1 MTTPTCCTGDCLQ
14 GRECPLRQRRKGWW
28 PLIAVAAFCA
38 LLAALPAHA
47 AFYTGNDWLRHYTST
62 QTHDQVAILAF
73 TAGVADGHPN
83 ICIPAGV
90 TLGQLADMVRDS
102 LVALPAMRHHP
113 AAAFVIATLEPVW
126 PCKQA
131 PARSAV

>member
-1 MTTPTCCTGDCLQ
+1 M
-14 GRECPLRQRRKGWW
+14 RRT
-28 PLIAVAAFCA
+28 
-38 LLAALPAHA
+38 LAALALTACLAPAHA
-47 AFYTGNDWLRHYTST
+47 GFYTGNDWLRHFTSK
-62 QTHDQVAILAF
+62 HERDQIAILAF

-126 PCKQA
+126 PCKPV
-131 PARSAV
+131 PARESA

>member
-1 MTTPTCCTGDCLQ
+1 M
-14 GRECPLRQRRKGWW
+14 RRT
-28 PLIAVAAFCA
+28 
-38 LLAALPAHA
+38 LAALALTACLAPAHA
-47 AFYTGNDWLRHYTST
+47 ASFYTGNDWLRHYTST

-90 TLGQLADMVRDS
+90 TLGQMADMVHGA
-102 LVALPAMRHHP
+102 LVRVPEMRHNS
-113 AAAFVIATLEPVW
+113 AAVFVIAVLEPVW
-126 PCKQA
+126 PCKPA